1 MKMNVDCIRDVL
13 LYLEENLTYVEGKE
27 NLFQHA
33 EINVQEIIDA
43 MKQNY
48 NVSDISYSIEQ
59 LIKGEYISTGMVV
72 HGNNEELLICNIKD
86 ITWEGHEF
94 LNSVRPKE
102 VWQTVKEGIKTF
114 GTMSLNVMKQ
124 YAETILMQL
133 ITNPDNMAKAGE
145 FISKL
150 F

>member
-48 NVSDISYSIEQ
+48 NVSDISYSI
-59 LIKGEYISTGMVV
+59 
-72 HGNNEELLICNIKD
+72 
-86 ITWEGHEF
+86 
-94 LNSVRPKE
+94 
-102 VWQTVKEGIKTF
+102 
-114 GTMSLNVMKQ
+114 
-124 YAETILMQL
+124 
-133 ITNPDNMAKAGE
+133 
-145 FISKL
+145 
-150 F
+150 